1 MRGARRDRLRARFE
15 DVEVDAL
22 VVTDLVN
29 VRYLT
34 GFTGSNGR
42 LVVGPSADA
51 DVLITDGRY
60 ETQAAAEVGELRVVV
75 VSSRGVVDE
84 TVEAVQS
91 VQRCGFEAGTLP
103 WQAAEDLRE
112 SLAEEEVEAV
122 AVEDE
127 VEELRQVKDEAEIA
141 TLRAACAVTVD
152 ALTATLERVDV
163 GITERR
169 FALWLEA
176 AMLERGAEDRA
187 FHTIVASGPNS
198 AIPHHRAGER
208 PFAKGDL
215 VKVDFGA
222 RLDGYHADCTR
233 TFALGDPL
241 PELVDV
247 HAIVVR
253 AQAAA
258 VAAVVDGVESKAVD
272 AACRDIIEEAGYGER
287 FVHGTGHGVGLAI
300 HEAPLLGSEAT
311 GTLRRGM
318 TITVEPGIYL
328 PGLGGVRIE
337 DTVVVADDGPPEVLT
352 ATPPDLPRDLLV
364 L

>member
-1 MRGARRDRLRARFE
+1 VKAARRDRLRARFA
-15 DVEVDAL
+15 DLEVDAL

-42 LVVGPSADA
+42 LVVGPSAD

-60 ETQAAAEVGELRVVV
+60 ERQADSEADGVRLVI
-75 VSSRGVVDE
+75 VSSRGVLEE
-84 TVEAVQS
+84 TVEAVEGA
-91 VQRCGFEAGTLP
+91 QRCGFEAGTLP
-103 WQAAEDLRE
+103 WQAAEELRE
-112 SLAEEEVEAV
+112 ALGEAGVEAV

-141 TLRAACAVTVD
+141 RLRTACAITVD
-152 ALTATLERVDV
+152 ALAATLERVEV
-163 GITERR
+163 GVTERR

-208 PFAKGDL
+208 PFARGDL
-215 VKVDFGA
+215 IKVDFGA

-233 TFALGDPL
+233 TFALGEPAS
-241 PELVDV
+241 ELIDV
-247 HAIVVR
+247 HALVVR

-258 VAAVVDGVESKAVD
+258 VAAVAPGVEAKAID
-272 AACRDIIEEAGYGER
+272 AACRDIIDEAGYGER

-300 HEAPLLGSEAT
+300 HEDPFLGSEAT
-311 GTLRRGM
+311 GTLAGGM
-318 TITVEPGIYL
+318 TITVEPGVYL
-328 PGLGGVRIE
+328 PGVGGVRIE
-337 DTVVVADDGPPEVLT
+337 DTVVVADVGPPEVLT